1 MGVYDACIYAHAYT
15 YVHVGRRDCTR
26 RCTQE
31 TTRTG
36 ARDVTINAREIYSEE
51 RERERE
57 RERDLTINARE
68 TQHIE
73 VREIYSEID
82 AHVRPSAPQGS
93 KTIYIYIYIY
103 TYTHTYI

>member
-57 RERDLTINARE
+57 RERSNNKCARNTTHRGARE
-68 TQHIE
+68 
-73 VREIYSEID
+73 
-82 AHVRPSAPQGS
+82 
-93 KTIYIYIYIY
+93 KMK
-103 TYTHTYI
+103 